1 MTLVD
6 GWISIKEMELVA
18 SQMRNIGK
26 TGTILEIG
34 AAAGR
39 LFSFLQPKFPN
50 WTFVAVDPW
59 EQEQVR
65 LQIDW
70 NKGYFDENNLG
81 DVITKDMFT
90 KNCPFAEAHQA
101 YFEDWNDNRKFDIV
115 SIGLVGKSVDWK
127 KVYDKAKTFL
137 NKDSVI
143 IARNLK
149 HKTYGEKIKDVISS
163 LGNIKVG
170 QENGSAA
177 YKIYYNS
184 FGTHFIDLPVEQY
197 KKQQL
202 EYLDSDNVKFTG
214 RNNFNKFC
222 SVPTNTKLELDNYFT
237 KLMNYRYDWNWEYF
251 HSGEPAGLHT
261 DYVSFPNSWKP
272 KEDGIITHDC
282 HIILGVIIPLDW
294 NCKQPYT
301 INYDRV
307 SDIPRKLLYKKG
319 EMRYQDNN
327 EIFEYRNNWIYDNEV
342 LTYNPKGSE
351 YYKEYA
357 NLKIHSVY
365 KWTLGTALIFDTKR
379 WHSSSWFL
387 KDQMLPKL
395 STEFKRSIIGFAS
408 IDVDRILDE

>member
-1 MTLVD
+1 MTVVD
-6 GWISIKEMELVA
+6 GWISIDEMELVA

-50 WTFVAVDPW
+50 WTYVAVDPW

-70 NKGYFDENNLG
+70 NKGYFDDNNLG
-81 DVITKDMFT
+81 EVITKDMFS
-90 KNCPFAEAHQA
+90 KNCPFAEMHQA
-101 YFEDWNDNRKFDIV
+101 YFEDWNDERKFDIV
-115 SIGLVGKSVDWK
+115 SMGLVGKPIDWNR
-127 KVYDKAKTFL
+127 VYNKAKTLL

-149 HKTYGEKIKDVISS
+149 HKVYGEKIINAIES

-170 QENGSAA
+170 EANGSAA
-177 YKIYYNS
+177 YKIYYNN
-184 FGTHFIDLPVEQY
+184 FGSHMIDLTVEKY
-197 KKQQL
+197 KQEQL

-222 SVPTNTKLELDNYFT
+222 SVPVETKNELTDYFT
-237 KLMNYRYDWNWEYF
+237 KLMDHKYDWNFEYF

-261 DYVSFPNSWKP
+261 DYTSFPNSWKP
-272 KEDGIITHDC
+272 KADGVITHDC

-301 INYDRV
+301 INYDIV
-307 SDIPRKLLYKKG
+307 STIPRKLIYRKG

-327 EIFEYRNNWIYDNEV
+327 EIYEYRKDYLFDDEV
-342 LTYNPKGSE
+342 LKYNPEGTE

-357 NLKIHSVY
+357 DLKFHSAY
-365 KWTLGTALIFDTKR
+365 KWEVGTAMIFDTRR
-379 WHSSSWFL
+379 WHSSSWFI
-387 KDQMLPKL
+387 KQKMLPDV
-395 STEFKRSIIGFAS
+395 STEYKRSIIGFAS
-408 IDVDRILDE
+408 IDVDRL